1 MEDTMKVRPLADRV
15 IVKLEQ
21 KEAKTAGGII
31 IPDTAQEKTQE
42 GTVVA
47 IGDDKEVIKVTV
59 GQKVMYD
66 KYAGTQI
73 KIDNVDHLIL
83 KMADIIAVIE

>member
-1 MEDTMKVRPLADRV
+1 MKVRPLADRV

-47 IGDDKEVIKVTV
+47 IGDDKDVIKVAV

-83 KMADIIAVIE
+83 KMADIVAVIE